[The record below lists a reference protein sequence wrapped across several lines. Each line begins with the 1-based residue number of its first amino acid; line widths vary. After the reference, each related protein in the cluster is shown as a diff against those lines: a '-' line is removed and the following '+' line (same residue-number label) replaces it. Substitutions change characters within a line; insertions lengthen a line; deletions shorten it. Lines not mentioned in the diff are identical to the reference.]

1 MTRFLRLILLLALLA
16 PAVRA
21 TAPDVQD
28 ILRKLVERSEA
39 ADAVQRR
46 NQIAYQRTS
55 RVEYLNDDGSKKRD
69 VIRVYKIAPEDGKPV
84 TRLVSVNGRPAA
96 DKEDKKRSAARE
108 AGEKSRTLTLT
119 EDILSRFEFTFVRE
133 EQFASRPAY
142 VLSFVPKADAKD
154 DSFLDRLVNAMA
166 GTFWIDK
173 EDYQLAKADIHLSKR
188 VSFFGG
194 VAGAIDKLNL
204 TLIQR
209 RIEESVWLGE
219 AIHIDFA
226 GRKLFSN
233 IKFRCFE
240 NCANFQRMPEQHAS
254 AK

>member
-16 PAVRA
+16 PAARA

>member
-16 PAVRA
+16 PAARA
-21 TAPDVQD
+21 TAPDVQG

-119 EDILSRFEFTFVRE
+119 EDILSRFEFTFLRE

-142 VLSFVPKADAKD
+142 VLSFVPKANAQD

-194 VAGAIDKLNL
+194 MAGAIDKLNL

-240 NCANFQRMPEQHAS
+240 NCANFKRVPEQHAS
-254 AK
+254 AQ

>member
-1 MTRFLRLILLLALLA
+1 MTRLLRLILLLTLLA
-16 PAVRA
+16 PSAQA
-21 TAPDVQD
+21 AAPDVQE

-39 ADAVQRR
+39 VDAVQRR

-69 VIRVYKIAPEDGKPV
+69 VVRVYKIAPENGKPV

-96 DKEDKKRSAARE
+96 DKQDKKRSAARE
-108 AGEKSRTLTLT
+108 TGEKSRTLTLT

-154 DSFLDRLVNAMA
+154 DSFLDHLVNAMA

-173 EDYQLAKADIHLSKR
+173 EDYQLAKADIHVSKR

-194 VAGAIDKLNL
+194 MAGAIDKLNL

-254 AK
+254 AQ

>member
-1 MTRFLRLILLLALLA
+1 MTRILRLFFCFALLA
-16 PAVRA
+16 PVSKAA
-21 TAPDVQD
+21 TPDVQE

-55 RVEYLNDDGSKKRD
+55 RVEYLNDDGTKKRD
-69 VIRVYKIAPEDGKPV
+69 VIRIYKIAPENGKPM
-84 TRLVSVNGRPAA
+84 TRLISVNGRPAA
-96 DKEDKKRSAARE
+96 DKDDKKRSAARE
-108 AGEKSRTLTLT
+108 TGEKSRMLTLT

-133 EQFASRPAY
+133 EQFASRTAY
-142 VLSFVPKADAKD
+142 VLSFVPKADTKD
-154 DSFLDRLVNAMA
+154 DSFLDHLINAMA

-188 VSFFGG
+188 VAFFGG
-194 VAGAIDKLNL
+194 MAGAIDKLNL
-204 TLIQR
+204 TLLQR
-209 RIEESVWLGE
+209 RVENSVWLSE
-219 AIHIDFA
+219 ALHIDFA

-240 NCANFQRMPEQHAS
+240 NCGEFQALREQHAS